1 VSEDPPKAG
10 RQPEGHSSEDP
21 PKAGRQPEG
30 HSGEDPPK
38 AGRQPEGH
46 SGEDPPKAGRQPEGH
61 STDNTTAH
69 AASDYEVEV
78 ERTIPFHA
86 EILRTAI
93 DVVLAVNESPRA
105 WLDTG
110 CGPGK
115 LVEMARS
122 LVPHTTF
129 WMADPSDAMLAI
141 ARPRHPTIAPE
152 RILTTSSEELP
163 DRAHFGGRLD
173 AITAV
178 QCHHYGDAHAR
189 ERAVVRCR
197 ELLDDSGVLV
207 VFENVRAETDEGH
220 ALQRKRWAAWQR
232 RMGRD
237 EVAVEKHLDR
247 EGKAFFPIRV
257 SEHLALLSRVGFR
270 PELVWRAY
278 GQAGFLC
285 VAV

>member
-1 VSEDPPKAG
+1 V
-10 RQPEGHSSEDP
+10 
-21 PKAGRQPEG
+21 
-30 HSGEDPPK
+30 
-38 AGRQPEGH
+38 
-46 SGEDPPKAGRQPEGH
+46 
-61 STDNTTAH
+61 NTTAH

-93 DVVLAVNESPRA
+93 DVVLTVNESPRT

-115 LVEMARS
+115 LVETARA
-122 LVPHTTF
+122 LAPNTTF

-141 ARPRHPTIAPE
+141 ARARHPTIPPE
-152 RILTTSSEELP
+152 RILTKSSEELP
-163 DRAHFGGRLD
+163 DRAHFGGALD

-178 QCHHYGDAHAR
+178 QCHHYGDARAR
-189 ERAVVRCR
+189 ERSVARCR
-197 ELLDDSGVLV
+197 TLLDDGGVLV

-237 EVAVEKHLDR
+237 EVEVAKHLDR

-257 SEHLALLSRVGFR
+257 SEHLALFARLGFR
-270 PELVWRAY
+270 AELVWRAY

-285 VAV
+285 IAV